1 MPLPNIKQKGKIAGL
16 KLYSFKRLSMQNY
29 YQLFGVPN
37 FSSFEEIA
45 AAYKQKH
52 AELFSSE
59 SPLANIPKLRE
70 LKDAFDLLSDD
81 SRREAYDEKLA
92 DFLGEINEKYEEAVD
107 YLAKND
113 LQQAVDKLN
122 WCISRNPGEP
132 DYYETI
138 GLAYRLAGDLDNA
151 VRSYRQ
157 GLGTGQR
164 KAFFHRYLGD
174 LYRLKHDEDTSDTY
188 YLEAAEA
195 FKEILQVDPR
205 NVDAMEQLADIYSRM
220 KFFDESLDLYRQL
233 LKRFPYNASYHR
245 EAGAVLYELEMV
257 EEAETHLLEA
267 LRIAPGDASA
277 LLFLGLVYFKRRLL
291 GMAVQT
297 LRDSLKSSPDQPEV
311 IQLIAQIETIRGEIG
326 RTVEEIVFDPAPDA
340 FVEGTVKWY
349 NSETGMGVLTCSEY
363 PEVLLH
369 YSAIKPEHE
378 PGLKK
383 GDAVRFGV
391 VKDSVSP
398 IAVQVEKIGE
408 SEASDAMPG
417 RIEKYD
423 IEKKVGMIRTHDG
436 RQIFFAFS
444 ALTEDALEN
453 LKPDLDV
460 LVETRT
466 ITGLSDETFEQAT
479 RIRMRKKKPVTPP
492 PHPSE

>member
-1 MPLPNIKQKGKIAGL
+1 
-16 KLYSFKRLSMQNY
+16 MQNL
-29 YQLFGVPN
+29 YQLFGVSN
-37 FSSFEEIA
+37 FSSLEEIA
-45 AAYKQKH
+45 AAFKQRH
-52 AELFSSE
+52 TELFSSD

-70 LKDAFDLLSDD
+70 LKDAFDILSDD
-81 SRREAYDEKLA
+81 ARREAYDEKLA
-92 DFLGEINEKYEEAVD
+92 EFLEELNEKFAEAVTH
-107 YLAKND
+107 LEKGE
-113 LQQAVDKLN
+113 LQQAVDKIN
-122 WCISRNPGEP
+122 WCISKNPGEP

-138 GLAYRLAGDLDNA
+138 GLAYRLANDYDGA
-151 VRSYRQ
+151 IRSYRQ
-157 GLGTGQR
+157 GLSTGQR

-174 LYRLKHDEDTSDTY
+174 MFQLKHDEDNSDTQ

-195 FKEILQVDPR
+195 FKTILQVDPR
-205 NVDAMEQLADIYSRM
+205 NVDAMEQLADIYGRM

-233 LKRFPYNASYHR
+233 LARFPYNAGYHR
-245 EAGAVLYELEMV
+245 ESGAIMYELEMV

-267 LRIAPGDASA
+267 LRIAPGDAAA

-291 GMAVQT
+291 GLAVQT

-311 IQLIAQIETIRGEIG
+311 IQLITQIETIRGEIG

-349 NSETGMGVLTCSEY
+349 NSETGMGVLTCPEY

-369 YSAIKPEHE
+369 FSAIKPEQE

-383 GDAVRFGV
+383 GDAVRFGI
-391 VKDSVSP
+391 VKDSMSP
-398 IAVQVEKIGE
+398 IAVQVEKIGD
-408 SEASDAMPG
+408 SDPSDAMPG

-423 IEKKVGMIRTHDG
+423 LEKKIGLIRAHDG
-436 RQIFFAFS
+436 REIFFAFS
-444 ALTEDALEN
+444 ALTEETLEN

-466 ITGLSDETFEQAT
+466 LTGLSDEAFEQAT
-479 RIRMRKKKPVTPP
+479 RVRMRKRKPVMPP
-492 PHPSE
+492 QPPQGQ